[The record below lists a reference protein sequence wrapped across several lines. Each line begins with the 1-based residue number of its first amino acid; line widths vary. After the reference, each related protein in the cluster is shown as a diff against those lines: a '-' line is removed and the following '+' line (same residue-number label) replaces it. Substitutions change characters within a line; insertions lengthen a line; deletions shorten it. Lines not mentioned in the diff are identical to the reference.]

1 MLLAGILGE
10 IEVTILGGESPTA
23 TIRFTRDPVIEVRTS
38 GTRIIWGTL
47 TVSAMRMH
55 SPAITATNPSIN
67 VPQLNR
73 LLQYGGPH

>member
-1 MLLAGILGE
+1 MSMLVAGILGE

-47 TVSAMRMH
+47 TVCALH
-55 SPAITATNPSIN
+55 FPAPIIFRHHRRHVT
-67 VPQLNR
+67 
-73 LLQYGGPH
+73 